1 MTNKISTRKLYLPV
15 VLFFIIINGA
25 VVTLKKPLLSIG
37 AVQSVAI
44 VGNLILFI
52 ATMLSLFLYQRAMTH
67 TSTQGF
73 LRNAYS
79 GLIVK
84 LVICLLAVAVY
95 ALLQKE
101 NVNKVGIFLCVFFY
115 LVYSVIEMRSL
126 MRWNKESKNA

>member
-25 VVTLKKPLLSIG
+25 VVALKKPLLSIG
-37 AVQSVAI
+37 ADQSVAI
-44 VGNLILFI
+44 VGNLVLFI

-67 TSTQGF
+67 ASTQGF

-79 GLIVK
+79 GLIIK

-95 ALLQKE
+95 ALLQRE

>member
-25 VVTLKKPLLSIG
+25 VVMLKKPLLSIG
-37 AVQSVAI
+37 ADQSVAI
-44 VGNLILFI
+44 GGNLVLFI
-52 ATMLSLFLYQRAMTH
+52 ATMLSLFLYQRAMAHASTH
-67 TSTQGF
+67 GF

-79 GLIVK
+79 GLIAK
-84 LVICLLAVAVY
+84 LVICLLAVAIY
-95 ALLQKE
+95 ALLQRE